1 MRPGGRHNLADLLME
16 KTPPDSE
23 AARTQFEKS
32 QELFQ
37 SLGDKAEVAGV
48 ENDVSVRLMQL
59 CRYKEALASAEIAQ
73 QNWSAIGS
81 AKEATALAN
90 MASMQLYLGDVRG
103 AEINMKSAL
112 SKAQGKLSVDTNN
125 WLITLGEIYTEEA
138 KFKLAEQCFKGGPCY
153 DDGQPPTVHGDKILL
168 DAVLDYATLQIDRGQ
183 VADAE
188 ARAASALKSAEAEQ
202 DQDDEIE
209 ARNVLANALLA
220 EGSDSALKRARVAV
234 QAVGPFAAKGCRI
247 EVALRLTMTRIAGR
261 SGDIKKHDEELHQ
274 ALQTANDLG
283 LTRFVLEATLEQA
296 ASALRSG
303 QKGMALQEA
312 NQVLNQSNDRG
323 LFVLKTQALE
333 LLRRVGHAT

>member
-1 MRPGGRHNLADLLME
+1 
-16 KTPPDSE
+16 
-23 AARTQFEKS
+23 
-32 QELFQ
+32 
-37 SLGDKAEVAGV
+37 
-48 ENDVSVRLMQL
+48 
-59 CRYKEALASAEIAQ
+59 
-73 QNWSAIGS
+73 
-81 AKEATALAN
+81 
-90 MASMQLYLGDVRG
+90 
-103 AEINMKSAL
+103 MKSAL

-153 DDGQPPTVHGDKILL
+153 DAGQPPTVHGDKILL

-234 QAVGPFAAKGCRI
+234 QAVGPFVAKGCRI